1 MQQTKGQPGRFQSAH
16 WCAAAGSG
24 SGSAR
29 EASAGNDA
37 EEPTGVVIYLLC
49 TSWLR
54 TNAGRCL
61 GSHLVRDQH
70 TGPGK
75 LEAAS

>member
-1 MQQTKGQPGRFQSAH
+1 MQQTKDQPGRFQSAH

-37 EEPTGVVIYLLC
+37 EEPTGDCYLSTMYIMVAHKC
-49 TSWLR
+49 RQVPWKSS
-54 TNAGRCL
+54 G
-61 GSHLVRDQH
+61 
-70 TGPGK
+70 TGPAYGP
-75 LEAAS
+75 